1 MKNKQKLILLSNL
14 IALLSGE
21 TNHSL
26 GSLPQVETFE
36 RSNFVMPPIVWSVS
50 SALVTS
56 KYLSDRNLLT
66 STEQDV
72 IPADSTSK

>member
-1 MKNKQKLILLSNL
+1 MKNKHKIILLSNL

-21 TNHSL
+21 TNLSL
-26 GSLPQVETFE
+26 GSLPTFE

-72 IPADSTSK
+72 IPADATSK